1 MELDSP
7 PKVNIEKEKS
17 SQGSFLD
24 VNKWKPRSSPSPPQ
38 KQSQQ
43 QPRPTP
49 SRLSQQPRPRPNSKA
64 AVSRVEDSKSAIVL
78 KPDIG
83 KYPLT
88 YMAANKYK
96 GPVVEGWPPQRNRSI
111 PLYIRPKKDTFPWR
125 PTSEAVRNCQLLII
139 VHTRPDF
146 FEARI
151 GVRNTYGQYIQKG
164 LGGNTAILFLI
175 GNLNWANTTKYNL
188 TLNKLRKE
196 QEFFGDILQV

>member
-64 AVSRVEDSKSAIVL
+64 ALSSVEDSKSAIVL

-88 YMAANKYK
+88 YIAANKYK

>member
-1 MELDSP
+1 M
-7 PKVNIEKEKS
+7 S
-17 SQGSFLD
+17 S
-24 VNKWKPRSSPSPPQ
+24 
-38 KQSQQ
+38 
-43 QPRPTP
+43 
-49 SRLSQQPRPRPNSKA
+49 
-64 AVSRVEDSKSAIVL
+64 VEDSKSAIVL